1 MHPMN
6 ANPNGAD
13 FDAFRSEIEA
23 AERRIARE
31 IEPGPRGFVVAIL
44 VFVLLGSFALSHTG
58 NVRGWDVL
66 FSSHG
71 AGAAAVALPSRV
83 FAWLA
88 LVFGVGFSMLALLTR
103 RWALAWIALA
113 GSALACGAGMLA
125 IWSRQTVAAGH
136 PGPGVGLF
144 VAWITV
150 ILLTFHWT
158 RVVWARTIVQ
168 LAAEEQRRRVVAQ
181 QQSRT
186 LLDALAETPD
196 GGDTPEDRAT
206 PDGTDGPETPGRP
219 QQEKDDR

>member
-1 MHPMN
+1 MTGER
-6 ANPNGAD
+6 NGAD

-44 VFVLLGSFALSHTG
+44 VFVLLASFALSHTG

-66 FSSHG
+66 FSTHG

-88 LVFGVGFSMLALLTR
+88 LVFGVGFSMLALMTR
-103 RWALAWIALA
+103 RWALAWVALA
-113 GSALACGAGMLA
+113 GSALACGAGLLA
-125 IWSRQTVAAGH
+125 VWSRQTVAAGH
-136 PGPGVGLF
+136 PGPGVGLI

-158 RVVWARTIVQ
+158 RVVWSRTIVQ

-186 LLDALAETPD
+186 LLETLE
-196 GGDTPEDRAT
+196 GRESGED
-206 PDGTDGPETPGRP
+206 DEGDGPQKPPAGTPP
-219 QQEKDDR
+219 ESADSD